1 MYGSLF
7 SAHVGCYYLENLY
20 YCIFDYTRES
30 LLEYCHECIRKCVHC
45 RVTGSP
51 LVSPLVAIKG
61 GGEAFTR
68 STKV

>member
-7 SAHVGCYYLENLY
+7 IAHVGRYCLENLY
-20 YCIFDYTRES
+20 YCVFDCTRE
-30 LLEYCHECIRKCVHC
+30 LLHEYYRECVHC

-51 LVSPLVAIKG
+51 SVSPLAAIKG
-61 GGEAFTR
+61 RGEAFAR